1 MPDSVGRVHM
11 TAVETRPGHLV
22 AFFRSRWADCVY
34 KSLSED
40 YGRTWSA
47 PAPTLLPNNNASI
60 QRQSSP
66 AGPSPWSSTLWPA
79 APRKKEVEWPGL
91 RWSVSVAITED
102 EGETFPLQR

>member
-47 PAPTLLPNNNASI
+47 PTPTLLPNNNASI
-60 QRQSSP
+60 Q
-66 AGPSPWSSTLWPA
+66 AAKLPSGAIAWSSTPMACRPA
-79 APRKKEVEWPGL
+79 KK
-91 RWSVSVAITED
+91 R
-102 EGETFPLQR
+102 R